1 MTTILWRGDAVPVA
15 QVSTATIT
23 GDDAT
28 TTYKITINGKV
39 VSVLGTGSGVNATA
53 SALKAALASSTIPEF
68 QEVTWTVSTATITGT
83 AATPGV
89 PFTATSSVSG
99 GAGTIGAV
107 STTAG
112 QGPNDWSVAANWSTG
127 VIPANGDD
135 VYIQNSTSPILYG
148 LAQSGVALN
157 SINGDSTFTGTGGL
171 PRYNPNGY
179 LEYRPTY
186 LAIGASTANLGTN
199 PGAGAGSGR
208 FKIDFGSGATVV
220 NVFGTGSPADPG
232 LPALIIKGTN
242 ITSLNCQSGSIGVAI
257 EAGNVSTITTVRIGW
272 ISSQATDVNL
282 TLGAGCTLT
291 TIDQEGGFLT
301 LNSTVAT
308 LINFGGTASVF
319 GSGTI
324 TTLDVEEGGTVN
336 YWSSGTIT
344 TATGGYGSTLNFD
357 GDRRTKIVTNMTLYG
372 TLNDRAHVVTHTN
385 PVSTPNGVGIPGGA
399 TVNWGTNY
407 SIQRS

>member
-1 MTTILWRGDAVPVA
+1 MGTLLWRGDAPAVA